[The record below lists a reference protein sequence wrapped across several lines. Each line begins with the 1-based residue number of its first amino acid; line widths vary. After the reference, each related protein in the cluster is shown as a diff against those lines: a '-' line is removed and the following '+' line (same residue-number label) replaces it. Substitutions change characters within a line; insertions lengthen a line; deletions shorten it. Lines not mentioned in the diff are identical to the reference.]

1 MKRRRRD
8 GPAARQLLQPGTHE
22 VGQEE
27 HDIREH
33 HQNGDDGDVDRHEGQ
48 RLEGYFF
55 KGNIGDA
62 GAMNMFSPKGGVENP
77 MPQQQMRMMPKWI
90 GSTVCCHDGS
100 RTGVTSMMM
109 ARVSINMPRNS
120 KRITTKNHTRFTLLV
135 KDRIQLAISTGIR
148 YEVSR

>member
-1 MKRRRRD
+1 M
-8 GPAARQLLQPGTHE
+8 
-22 VGQEE
+22 
-27 HDIREH
+27 
-33 HQNGDDGDVDRHEGQ
+33 
-48 RLEGYFF
+48 
-55 KGNIGDA
+55 
-62 GAMNMFSPKGGVENP
+62 
-77 MPQQQMRMMPKWI
+77 
-90 GSTVCCHDGS
+90 GS

>member
-1 MKRRRRD
+1 M
-8 GPAARQLLQPGTHE
+8 
-22 VGQEE
+22 
-27 HDIREH
+27 
-33 HQNGDDGDVDRHEGQ
+33 
-48 RLEGYFF
+48 RLGR
-55 KGNIGDA
+55 KSTISGNITRMAMTAMLIATRGSALRDISSREILA
-62 GAMNMFSPKGGVENP
+62 MPEAMNMFSPKGGVENP

-90 GSTVCCHDGS
+90 GSTPYAVMMGS